1 MLQSIVQERGIVTFP
16 EHTFERVYMQPFF
29 KKEGLPE
36 MLSRWQGTV
45 DAMLD
50 GVETDDVIYIMIDQG
65 IVTPDKTHRR
75 GRMHIDGYW
84 VPSTSAHGTGG
95 WGRPSRHH
103 TAPPRHSTHIT
114 MAGEWPVEG
123 LILASDVSA
132 CKALSGVYEDNI
144 GDGGDCSHL
153 NLSGLTEHV
162 LQANKVYAGNVT
174 MLHESIPANVTA
186 KRTLVRLN
194 VPNWSPEIH

>member
-29 KKEGLPE
+29 KKDGLPK

-50 GVETDDVIYIMIDQG
+50 GVDTDGVIYIMIDQG
-65 IVTPDKTHRR
+65 IVTPNKSHRR
-75 GRMHIDGYW
+75 GGMHIDGW
-84 VPSTSAHGTGG
+84 WNPGMSAHSPWPPGHVTNPYP
-95 WGRPSRHH
+95 PSHRFPSHC
-103 TAPPRHSTHIT
+103 TS
-114 MAGEWPVEG
+114 GEWPVEG